1 MVSHWTLF
9 VAREVGRRR
18 GLYEYRL
25 RNSSLRLALR
35 HGTGDAATLTEVFHL
50 RYYEPPAEIAQA
62 IGDPRLIIDLGA
74 NVGFFGAFA
83 SERWP
88 NAQIV
93 AYEPDPSNAAVHAR
107 TVAAN
112 KLADR
117 WSLVPAAAGASDAD
131 VRFVPGLEAL
141 SHVAAY
147 GTPELPTEVSVT
159 MHDVLPQIC
168 GADLVKMDIEGGEW
182 EILLDERLRRD
193 PPRAIVLEV
202 HPQNCPDTDPLTAA
216 DLALKA
222 AGLETSTIWARDDG
236 HAMLWGWRRV
246 RGS

>member
-117 WSLVPAAAGASDAD
+117 WSLPAT
-131 VRFVPGLEAL
+131 PMCGLSRA
-141 SHVAAY
+141 
-147 GTPELPTEVSVT
+147 
-159 MHDVLPQIC
+159 
-168 GADLVKMDIEGGEW
+168 
-182 EILLDERLRRD
+182 LRRCHTWPHTARLSC
-193 PPRAIVLEV
+193 PPRS
-202 HPQNCPDTDPLTAA
+202 P
-216 DLALKA
+216 
-222 AGLETSTIWARDDG
+222 
-236 HAMLWGWRRV
+236 
-246 RGS
+246 